1 MQQRKHT
8 YYISN
13 NTFLLVLAH
22 CDYGEYIKVHLSYED
37 PASDLFSLLVF
48 VREAM
53 LEIEQNFVVYSF
65 LQFIL

>member
-1 MQQRKHT
+1 MPQT
-8 YYISN
+8 ALAVAPLV
-13 NTFLLVLAH
+13 LLVLAH